1 LRRHARPIGPVAW
14 FAWLLAVAW
23 TSTAVQ
29 SVSADE
35 LSRGQKVYVPI
46 YSHIYSGDK
55 ENPFLLTAI
64 LSVRNTDPG
73 HAITLTAVDYFDSDG
88 KLLRR
93 YLQKPAELGALT
105 SRRYVV
111 GESDKSGGS
120 GAKFI
125 VEWRAASKV
134 NPPILEGIMIGT
146 KMQQGISF
154 VSRGQVIHE
163 TGDAP

>member
-1 LRRHARPIGPVAW
+1 MTRHTRPVDSMAW
-14 FAWLLAVAW
+14 IVWLLAVAW
-23 TSTAVQ
+23 TLIPVQ
-29 SVSADE
+29 SLLADE
-35 LSRGQKVYVPI
+35 LSQGQKVYVPI

-73 HAITLTAVDYFDSDG
+73 HVITLTAVDYFDSKG
-88 KLLRR
+88 KLLRK
-93 YLQKPAELGALT
+93 YLAKPAELGALT
-105 SRRYVV
+105 SIRYVV
-111 GESDKSGGS
+111 AESDKSGGS
-120 GAKFI
+120 GAKFV

-163 TGDAP
+163 TADKP

>member
-1 LRRHARPIGPVAW
+1 MRRHVRPIGPVAW
-14 FAWLLAVAW
+14 FACLLAVAW
-23 TSTAVQ
+23 TSITVQ

-35 LSRGQKVYVPI
+35 LSQGQKVYVPI
-46 YSHIYSGDK
+46 YSHIYSGDR

-73 HAITLTAVDYFDSDG
+73 HAITFTAVDYFDSDG

-93 YLQKPAELGALT
+93 YLQKPAELGPLA
-105 SRRYVV
+105 SIRYVV

-134 NPPILEGIMIGT
+134 NPPIMEGVMIGT
-146 KMQQGISF
+146 NMQQGISF
-154 VSRGQVIHE
+154 VSRGQAIYE
-163 TGDAP
+163 TADRP

>member
-1 LRRHARPIGPVAW
+1 LRRHARPIGPEAW
-14 FAWLLAVAW
+14 FIWLLAVAW
-23 TSTAVQ
+23 SPTAVQ

-35 LSRGQKVYVPI
+35 LSQGQKVYVPI
-46 YSHIYSGDK
+46 YSHIYVGDR

-64 LSVRNTDPG
+64 LSVRNIDPG
-73 HAITLTAVDYFDSDG
+73 HAITLTAVDYFNSDG

-93 YLQKPAELGALT
+93 YLQKPAELGALA
-105 SRRYVV
+105 SIRYVV

-125 VEWRAASKV
+125 VEWRAASEV

-163 TGDAP
+163 TGDRP

>member
-73 HAITLTAVDYFDSDG
+73 NAITLTAVDYFDSDG

-93 YLQKPAELGALT
+93 YLQKPAELVALA

-163 TGDAP
+163 TGDSP

>member
-1 LRRHARPIGPVAW
+1 MTRHTRPVDTVAW
-14 FAWLLAVAW
+14 IVWLLAVAW
-23 TSTAVQ
+23 TVIPVRSLL
-29 SVSADE
+29 ADE
-35 LSRGQKVYVPI
+35 LSQGQKVYVPI

-73 HAITLTAVDYFDSDG
+73 HGITLTAVDYYDSDG

-93 YLQKPAELGALT
+93 YLQKPVEIGVLA
-105 SRRYVV
+105 SIRYVV
-111 GESDKSGGS
+111 AESDKKGGS

-125 VEWRAASKV
+125 VDWRAPSKV

-154 VSRGQVIHE
+154 VSRGRVIYE
-163 TGDAP
+163 TGIRP